1 MKFISAAIF
10 VVVWKISIASRA
22 LFLFPVHSKSHL
34 VVVQGLSTFLAQKGH
49 NVTVVSPFPLSKPM
63 ENYRDIELPLT
74 GEALE
79 IASNV
84 MKDPNQSIIK
94 ELFKLFEVVANMS
107 EKMLEMPE
115 FQKIMNEEKFDLVV
129 IGMFMNDYILG
140 IGDHFKCPTMML
152 SVGGAMT
159 QTNLLVGNPLGVSA
173 VPHMIATAV
182 NGMTF
187 LDRLKNFALYGL
199 DLAIQVYWRHLNRKI
214 YE

>member
-115 FQKIMNEEKFDLVV
+115 FQKIMNEEKFDLVSSDRNV
-129 IGMFMNDYILG
+129 HERLHAWHWRSLQVPNNDVECRWSN
-140 IGDHFKCPTMML
+140 D
-152 SVGGAMT
+152 
-159 QTNLLVGNPLGVSA
+159 TN
-173 VPHMIATAV
+173 
-182 NGMTF
+182 
-187 LDRLKNFALYGL
+187 
-199 DLAIQVYWRHLNRKI
+199 
-214 YE
+214 